1 MKIILFLFCICLVA
15 QLQAQHTK
23 DSLNQQKEVL
33 LISPGRSSI
42 QDTSKRK
49 VLRDSI
55 FQQKESNVSE
65 LFIIGKKAYK
75 KGKNDS
81 TSHYSSFKG
90 HWSGFYY
97 GFINYARLPEAW
109 EKLELDWN
117 HSFAMQFNFCKYNI
131 NLSKHNNFGL
141 VSGIG
146 IEYQR
151 LRFNN
156 DNISLLKSEGKLEI
170 IHPLQEYPKIN
181 KIKRSTFK
189 NLYLTIPL
197 LMEVLFPANSSK
209 KMYVSGG
216 IMGGLRIHSKTK
228 IVYEDDNDNKH
239 KKKNKGSFNM
249 GPFKADAIA
258 RIGYR
263 KINIWGSYTLT
274 NTFKNKDLHLYTAG
288 LGLTF

>member
-109 EKLELDWN
+109 EKLELD
-117 HSFAMQFNFCKYNI
+117 
-131 NLSKHNNFGL
+131 
-141 VSGIG
+141 
-146 IEYQR
+146 
-151 LRFNN
+151 
-156 DNISLLKSEGKLEI
+156 
-170 IHPLQEYPKIN
+170 
-181 KIKRSTFK
+181 
-189 NLYLTIPL
+189 
-197 LMEVLFPANSSK
+197 
-209 KMYVSGG
+209 
-216 IMGGLRIHSKTK
+216 
-228 IVYEDDNDNKH
+228 
-239 KKKNKGSFNM
+239 
-249 GPFKADAIA
+249 
-258 RIGYR
+258 
-263 KINIWGSYTLT
+263 
-274 NTFKNKDLHLYTAG
+274 
-288 LGLTF
+288 

>member
-1 MKIILFLFCICLVA
+1 MTGVQTCALPIY
-15 QLQAQHTK
+15 
-23 DSLNQQKEVL
+23 QQKEVL

-170 IHPLQEYPKIN
+170 
-181 KIKRSTFK
+181 
-189 NLYLTIPL
+189 
-197 LMEVLFPANSSK
+197 
-209 KMYVSGG
+209 
-216 IMGGLRIHSKTK
+216 
-228 IVYEDDNDNKH
+228 D
-239 KKKNKGSFNM
+239 
-249 GPFKADAIA
+249 
-258 RIGYR
+258 R
-263 KINIWGSYTLT
+263 KSVV
-274 NTFKNKDLHLYTAG
+274 
-288 LGLTF
+288 